1 MKSRVT
7 FLGTGTS
14 QGVPLIACTCRVCSS
29 EDPLNKRLRS
39 SIRIESAGKNIV
51 IDSGPDFR
59 QQMLRSHTT
68 RLDALLF
75 THEHKDHIAGMDDIR
90 AYNYI
95 HRTPIDVYASA
106 QVQEA
111 LRREYQYI
119 FSDFKYPG
127 IPEINLHTIEKDRDF
142 MVGELRVIPIG
153 VMHYRLP
160 VLGFR
165 IHDFTYITDAN
176 FISDA
181 EKEKI
186 RGSKVLVLNALR
198 HEKHISHFTLEEA
211 IALVRE
217 LEVPEAY
224 FTHISHQLGLH
235 HEIEAQLPEGM
246 HLAYDG
252 LELEIS

>member
-1 MKSRVT
+1 MNTKVT

-14 QGVPLIACTCRVCSS
+14 QGVPLIACPCAVCQST
-29 EDPLNKRLRS
+29 DPLNKRLRS
-39 SIRIESAGKNIV
+39 SIKIEAAGKTIV

-59 QQMLRSHTT
+59 QQMLRSETKK
-68 RLDALLF
+68 LDALVF

-90 AYNYI
+90 AFNYI
-95 HRTPIDVYASA
+95 NKKAIDVYASL

-111 LRREYQYI
+111 LKREYQYV

-127 IPEINLHTIEKDRDF
+127 IPELNLITIENNRAF
-142 MVGELRVIPIG
+142 FVGEVCLQPIE
-153 VMHYRLP
+153 VLHFKLP

-165 IHDFTYITDAN
+165 INDFTYITDAN
-176 FISDA
+176 FISDS

-198 HEKHISHFTLEEA
+198 KEKHISHFTLDEA
-211 IALVRE
+211 IAIGNE
-217 LEVPEAY
+217 LEIPQVY

-235 HEIEAQLPEGM
+235 HEVEAQLPQGV

-252 LELEIS
+252 LEIQL